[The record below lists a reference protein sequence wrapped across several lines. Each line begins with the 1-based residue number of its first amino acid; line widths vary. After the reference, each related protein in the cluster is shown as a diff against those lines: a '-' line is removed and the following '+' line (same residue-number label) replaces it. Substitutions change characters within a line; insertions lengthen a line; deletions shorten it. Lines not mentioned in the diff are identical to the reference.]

1 LFSLAACRGRRER
14 SHGHGHPATAAS
26 GERKQQEGR
35 ADHTTDQAT
44 QDVPSDGARSGSPE
58 ADQDGRL
65 ASKT

>member
-1 LFSLAACRGRRER
+1 MDTLLPP
-14 SHGHGHPATAAS
+14 HT
-26 GERKQQEGR
+26 GEHEQQGER